1 MPQTSYIAVK
11 QEWVAAWQSTRFR
24 RKMIMAVFFAVAIA
38 SFFPVFF
45 QAIEKREGVVL
56 NDWILNQLPAHDVS
70 VPLVLVVWAMTA
82 LILFRCIQNPNIAMT
97 FLWSYIMVS
106 LVRILTISTV
116 ALNAPPNL
124 IGLADPLSN
133 AFYGAKF
140 VTKDLFF
147 SGHTSTI
154 FLMALCLQNRIEK
167 ILGVIAT
174 VTVGFLLLVQHVHY
188 SMDVLT
194 APVFTWV
201 IYRLTIRV
209 LLRSEASDHARRDQ
223 KASPNCR

>member
-1 MPQTSYIAVK
+1 
-11 QEWVAAWQSTRFR
+11 
-24 RKMIMAVFFAVAIA
+24 
-38 SFFPVFF
+38 
-45 QAIEKREGVVL
+45 
-56 NDWILNQLPAHDVS
+56 
-70 VPLVLVVWAMTA
+70 
-82 LILFRCIQNPNIAMT
+82 MT

-167 ILGVIAT
+167 ILGMIAAA
-174 VTVGFLLLVQHVHY
+174 VVGFLLLVQHVHY
-188 SMDVLT
+188 SLDVFS
-194 APVFTWV
+194 APLFTWI
-201 IYRLTIRV
+201 IYQLTTWV
-209 LLRSEASDHARRDQ
+209 LRRSEASDPAR
-223 KASPNCR
+223 